1 MINPSVLTLA
11 DLDKEFIVETDV
23 NNRGIEVVL
32 MQEGHPIAFIS
43 KSFGPKQQTLS
54 TYERELLTILLVIT
68 K

>member
-1 MINPSVLTLA
+1 
-11 DLDKEFIVETDV
+11 LDKEFIVETDV

-54 TYERELLTILLVIT
+54 IYERELLTILLVIT